1 MESTT
6 TQQRGGLIRQIH
18 RLMAVLFTLSVIAT
32 TVALMQ
38 AEPVVW
44 VSYIPLFPLAL
55 LFCTGAYMFVLPL
68 RSR

>member
-1 MESTT
+1 MEST

>member
-68 RSR
+68 RAR